1 MEVNRRRA
9 LLLVSALA
17 ACHAETSRDPSA
29 TAPRR
34 HGDADPAPPVD
45 GGPGASER
53 DGTITAT
60 DGGASLLDPLGAALS
75 GGRDAA
81 EVGAGPDAS
90 TPQAPPGTPLPST
103 SELLRRCRAL
113 PKRGDCDEL
122 DARVMCRTAVSEFS
136 REAAAQ
142 AVACYEKLEEPCRG
156 CGIKVCTQ
164 AALAGFAR
172 RGLAACEGVRKKVAE
187 ASDAAYGDTM
197 FELCEDYAA
206 GMNPEGVRRFSTCLK
221 RNIGVGVRFC
231 LWDPS
236 VTPCTEGNGPRRP
249 PGDLGL

>member
-1 MEVNRRRA
+1 MNRRRA

-17 ACHAETSRDPSA
+17 ACHAEPSRDPSA

-34 HGDADPAPPVD
+34 HGDAEPAPPVD
-45 GGPGASER
+45 GGPGTSER
-53 DGTITAT
+53 DGTTTAT
-60 DGGASLLDPLGAALS
+60 DDGASLLDPVGAALD
-75 GGRDAA
+75 G
-81 EVGAGPDAS
+81 GPDAAPADGGLDAS
-90 TPQAPPGTPLPST
+90 APQAHPNTPPPST

-113 PKRGDCDEL
+113 PKQSDCDDL

-136 REAAAQ
+136 REAAAR
-142 AVACYEKLEEPCRG
+142 AVSCYEKIDEPCRG
-156 CGIKVCTQ
+156 CAIKVCTQ
-164 AALAGFAR
+164 GALTGFAR